1 MPGWLGC
8 PALICWNDGVSDLSD
23 LGGGGGEGQHELVS
37 ARHVLFILVIMIA
50 ILKYT
55 TWCHFSE
62 GHCSRT
68 APQRHIYTRNSSD
81 EGVGLLLIIIAK
93 QIMIIAII
101 TNNIPEHNL
110 HL

>member
-37 ARHVLFILVIMIA
+37 ALYVFFIMIA

-81 EGVGLLLIIIAK
+81 EGVSILLIII
-93 QIMIIAII
+93 ITILII
-101 TNNIPEHNL
+101 TIDVIDIVNIPGSKM
-110 HL
+110 